1 MRIVHVVT
9 LVTPEGAYGGPVR
22 VALNQARA
30 LIDAGHDVVVAATH
44 RGYGEDVPGS
54 LDGVPVRLFPAKTLV
69 PGIGFAGLSSPSLQ
83 TWLSSEMARIDVLHV
98 HLARDFVT
106 LFAARTAIT
115 RSTPLV
121 VQPHGMLDVSK
132 RVLAIP
138 LDAALTKPV
147 LRRAKCVFFLT
158 DQEERDLAELAGP
171 KLALKRLHNGVGR
184 AVPSERSSTKSDV
197 DVLFVARLHARKRPV
212 IFVEMARILSA
223 KFPRASFSLVGP
235 DEGEGHAVERAIQS
249 AGYSGRIRW
258 EGPLSMVE
266 TPRRTRE
273 SDIFVLPSIHE
284 PFPMA
289 VLEAMAAGLPVVVT
303 DTCGI
308 APVIRERDAGIVVND
323 SLENL
328 VEAVERLLADGELR
342 TSMGARARATADEL
356 FGMASVESILS
367 REYRRAS
374 ATVSAS

>member
-9 LVTPEGAYGGPVR
+9 LVTPDGAYGGPVR

-30 LIDAGHDVVVAATH
+30 LIEAGHDVVVAAAH
-44 RGYGEDVPGS
+44 RGFGDDVPDS

-83 TWLSSEMARIDVLHV
+83 SWLSEEMPRIDVLHV

-106 LFAARTAIT
+106 LLAARTAIKS
-115 RSTPLV
+115 STPLV
-121 VQPHGMLDVSK
+121 VQPHGMLDISK
-132 RVLAIP
+132 NVLAIP
-138 LDAALTKPV
+138 LDAAFAKPV
-147 LRRAKCVFFLT
+147 LRRASCVFFLT
-158 DQEERDLAELAGP
+158 DQEESDLRELAGP

-184 AVPSERSSTKSDV
+184 ALPSARSSAKAEV
-197 DVLFVARLHARKRPV
+197 DVLFVARLHSRKRPAM
-212 IFVEMARILSA
+212 FVEMARNLCA
-223 KFPRASFSLVGP
+223 KFPQASFSLVGP
-235 DEGEGHAVERAIQS
+235 DEGEGRAVERAIQS

-258 EGPLSMVE
+258 EGPLSMQE

-273 SDIFVLPSIHE
+273 SDIFVLPSVNE

-308 APVIRERDAGIVVND
+308 APVIRENNAGIVVND
-323 SLENL
+323 SLEEL
-328 VEAVERLLADGELR
+328 VDAVERLLADGDLR
-342 TSMGARARATADEL
+342 TSTGARARATADEL
-356 FGMASVESILS
+356 FGMASVEAILS
-367 REYRRAS
+367 GEYRRAS
-374 ATVSAS
+374 ATVSTS